1 MHVVSISHKN
11 SFVQKFE
18 YINELKRSFKDSP
31 YYKKSMPDGIKYKW
45 KFMLVDPFDRTY
57 NPGKT
62 IRSNKGDESND
73 YIYAFKT

>member
-1 MHVVSISHKN
+1 MS
-11 SFVQKFE
+11 
-18 YINELKRSFKDSP
+18 
-31 YYKKSMPDGIKYKW
+31 DGIKYKW

-73 YIYAFKT
+73 YINAFKMYGNKL